1 MAMSSRELKAIY
13 KKLEDI
19 GVCIGFKAQITKQ
32 QFLSAFEQI
41 SDLPPFS
48 WLLKLLDGIKIKNL
62 NVEESEAKPNEE
74 RRLTVE
80 SITKMRSMIK
90 KNTSLSDDELTLIK
104 QFYDREIMSRDG
116 KYVLKVLNKMFRNI
130 ENTVLR

>member
-1 MAMSSRELKAIY
+1 
-13 KKLEDI
+13 
-19 GVCIGFKAQITKQ
+19 
-32 QFLSAFEQI
+32 
-41 SDLPPFS
+41 
-48 WLLKLLDGIKIKNL
+48 
-62 NVEESEAKPNEE
+62 
-74 RRLTVE
+74 
-80 SITKMRSMIK
+80 MRSMIK

>member
-1 MAMSSRELKAIY
+1 M
-13 KKLEDI
+13 
-19 GVCIGFKAQITKQ
+19 
-32 QFLSAFEQI
+32 
-41 SDLPPFS
+41 
-48 WLLKLLDGIKIKNL
+48 LKLLDGIKIKNL
-62 NVEESEAKPNEE
+62 NVEESEAKPNID

-80 SITKMRSMIK
+80 SIAKMRSMIK